1 MRLASSFPRGKPA
14 SCWALLGLLTAGCGE
29 ASSGAGASA
38 ETPALPTL
46 ARAHA
51 QVGGEVVSTVDGEP
65 ITLSEVREA
74 ATRLHVAPL
83 DALRRI
89 QSELAIV
96 HRAEA
101 TSLVQDAEVERAAQR
116 AAVRGLLRT
125 QIEAA
130 HTAEGQTSAAVEARY
145 AEIAQNLVSPEQRV
159 STHLL
164 VPIAAD
170 ADQARRDAARRIAE
184 GMLRD
189 VALATDEAAAL
200 TQMDALAGTHGAF
213 EVSVEHLPAF
223 AQGDIETS
231 FADALFGMTEP
242 GLVPSVVET
251 SYGFHVIYLQRIEA
265 PWTVP
270 REEWEPALRRQ
281 LSVEA
286 RAQALIALTDDLGE
300 RQRVLMSPHLDAI
313 MANWPTSETS
323 ITPPASITPHAS
335 ITPQELP

>member
-1 MRLASSFPRGKPA
+1 MRLVSSFPRGKPA
-14 SCWALLGLLTAGCGE
+14 SCWALLGVLAVGCGE
-29 ASSGAGASA
+29 ASSGGAASA
-38 ETPALPTL
+38 ETPPLPTP

-51 QVGGEVVSTVDGEP
+51 EVGGEVVSTVDGEP
-65 ITLSEVREA
+65 ITLTQVRET
-74 ATRLHVAPL
+74 ATRLHLAPQ
-83 DALRRI
+83 DALRRL

-101 TSLVQDAEVERAAQR
+101 TPLVRDAEVERAAQR
-116 AAVRGLLRT
+116 AAVRALLRT
-125 QIEAA
+125 QLEVA
-130 HTAEGQTSAAVEARY
+130 HTAEGQTPQAVAARY

-170 ADQARRDAARRIAE
+170 AEEARRDAARRIAE
-184 GMLRD
+184 GFLRD
-189 VALATDEAAAL
+189 VAIAPDEAAAL

-223 AQGDIETS
+223 SRTDIETS

-242 GLVPSVVET
+242 GLVPRVVQT

-286 RAQALIALTDDLGE
+286 RAEALIALTDDLGA

-313 MANWPTSETS
+313 LANWPTSETS
-323 ITPPASITPHAS
+323 ITPPEGP
-335 ITPQELP
+335 

>member
-1 MRLASSFPRGKPA
+1 MRLA
-14 SCWALLGLLTAGCGE
+14 SCWALLAVLAAGCGE
-29 ASSGAGASA
+29 APSDAVTSEQA
-38 ETPALPTL
+38 PALPSPT
-46 ARAHA
+46 RANA
-51 QVGGEVVSTVDGEP
+51 QVGGEVVSTVDGAP
-65 ITLSEVREA
+65 ITLSEVRET
-74 ATRLHVAPL
+74 ATRLHLSPL
-83 DALRRI
+83 DALRRL

-101 TSLVQDAEVERAAQR
+101 TPLVRDAEVERAAQR
-116 AAVRGLLRT
+116 AAVRALLRT

-130 HTAEGQTSAAVEARY
+130 HTAEAQTPEAVQARY

-170 ADQARRDAARRIAE
+170 AEEARRDAARRIAE
-184 GMLRD
+184 GFLRD
-189 VALATDEAAAL
+189 VTLAPDEAAAL
-200 TQMDALAGTHGAF
+200 AQLDALAGTHGAF

-223 AQGDIETS
+223 SRADIETA

-242 GLVPSVVET
+242 GLVPRVVQT
-251 SYGFHVIYLQRIEA
+251 SYGFHVIYLQRIEP

-286 RAQALIALTDDLGE
+286 RAEALMALTDELGT
-300 RQRVLMSPHLDAI
+300 RQRVLMSPHVDAI
-313 MANWPTSETS
+313 MANWPSETS
-323 ITPPASITPHAS
+323 LSAPREGP
-335 ITPQELP
+335 